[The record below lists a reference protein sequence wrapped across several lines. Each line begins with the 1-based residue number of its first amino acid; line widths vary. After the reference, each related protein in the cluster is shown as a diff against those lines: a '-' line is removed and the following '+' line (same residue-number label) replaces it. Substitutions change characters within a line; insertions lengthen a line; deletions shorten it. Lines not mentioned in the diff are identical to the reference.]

1 MLGFGGE
8 PHGSIVEVINH
19 NDRDSVRISPE
30 ILAKA
35 SMEVYL
41 P

>member
-8 PHGSIVEVINH
+8 LQGSIVEVINH
-19 NDRDSVRISPE
+19 SYRHAVRISPE
-30 ILAKA
+30 ILEKA